1 MAKVEKGFLAK
12 LRSMML
18 HMKDVRTEDGKNL
31 QVDGDELEVGKEV
44 LIESDGEWT
53 PAPDGEYDTGE
64 VILRVEAGKI
74 AEIRAKNAEPE
85 NMSAKFQRIVAAFA
99 ESYEERTKKIAAAIV
114 ALGFDTY
121 GYLVS
126 CGDDFAVTSGKR
138 WDDPVGDILRWM
150 EVKHLVP
157 ETRMRSAR
165 VPEAKKTID
174 PEKARRQMA
183 QDIVHKI
190 FRRGFYTQGKTDIGP
205 HGKHPLEDA
214 VTATAIKERLK
225 GILVDAFG
233 KEIVGGALLRPIP
246 RTDNKTH
253 TRL

>member
-31 QVDGDELEVGKEV
+31 QVDGDELEVGKEI

-74 AEIRAKNAEPE
+74 AEIRAKNADPEPDPEPE
-85 NMSAKFQRIVAAFA
+85 NMSAKFQRIAAAFA

-114 ALGFDTY
+114 ALGFDSY

-126 CGDDFAVTSGKR
+126 CGDDFAIYATWNEGSGEKYTR
-138 WDDPVGDILRWM
+138 FDVSWDADGNAVVSNPT
-150 EVKHLVP
+150 EVKPAFVEKEGEPAGEPAPSAEEEALRRENADLKAQLAKLSKTPAGRRAHDEVNDAPLV
-157 ETRMRSAR
+157 TGNKGIDRIAALMA
-165 VPEAKKTID
+165 AKK
-174 PEKARRQMA
+174 
-183 QDIVHKI
+183 
-190 FRRGFYTQGKTDIGP
+190 
-205 HGKHPLEDA
+205 
-214 VTATAIKERLK
+214 K
-225 GILVDAFG
+225 GT
-233 KEIVGGALLRPIP
+233 K
-246 RTDNKTH
+246 
-253 TRL
+253 

>member
-126 CGDDFAVTSGKR
+126 CGDDFAVYATWNEGSGEKYTR
-138 WDDPVGDILRWM
+138 LDVSWNGDEAVVSNPTEVVPSFKPVGAADPAPAATSE
-150 EVKHLVP
+150 EVEALKAEVETLKADKELLEQKLAAAVVP
-157 ETRMRSAR
+157 
-165 VPEAKKTID
+165 PI
-174 PEKARRQMA
+174 
-183 QDIVHKI
+183 
-190 FRRGFYTQGKTDIGP
+190 GK
-205 HGKHPLEDA
+205 
-214 VTATAIKERLK
+214 
-225 GILVDAFG
+225 
-233 KEIVGGALLRPIP
+233 
-246 RTDNKTH
+246 DNKDEGDEGDLA
-253 TRL
+253 RDLINRARSKQ

>member
-31 QVDGDELEVGKEV
+31 QVDGDELEVGKEI

-85 NMSAKFQRIVAAFA
+85 PEPEPKPENMSAKFQRIAAAFA

-114 ALGFDTY
+114 ALGFDSY

-126 CGDDFAVTSGKR
+126 CGDDFAVYATWNEGSGEKYTR
-138 WDDPVGDILRWM
+138 FDVSWNGDEAVVSNPTEVVPSFKPVGAADPAPAATSE
-150 EVKHLVP
+150 EVEALKAEVETLKADKDLLEQKLAAAVVP
-157 ETRMRSAR
+157 PIGKDNKDEGDESDLARDLITR
-165 VPEAKKTID
+165 
-174 PEKARRQMA
+174 ARRKQ
-183 QDIVHKI
+183 
-190 FRRGFYTQGKTDIGP
+190 
-205 HGKHPLEDA
+205 
-214 VTATAIKERLK
+214 
-225 GILVDAFG
+225 
-233 KEIVGGALLRPIP
+233 
-246 RTDNKTH
+246 
-253 TRL
+253 